1 MKIHRFKGKD
11 IYKKDYMEIGTFG
24 VKKFKIINIKK
35 EDLLKWK
42 QLKTSTRNH
51 RSYTC
56 QWESPVA
63 YPDDGKMY
71 DWDEAT
77 TNWVEIE

>member
-1 MKIHRFKGKD
+1 MTYTIMVSMAGK
-11 IYKKDYMEIGTFG
+11 
-24 VKKFKIINIKK
+24 
-35 EDLLKWK
+35 LQSK

-71 DWDEAT
+71 DWDETT
-77 TNWVEIE
+77 TNWTEIE